1 MRKVKRETHRKLQIR
16 RELRMPR
23 PVADEDFRQG
33 ISVPSA
39 ILVTD
44 FTPPCEARMVP
55 VLGAIGLLILILL
68 LIVIGSRSPRGRA
81 EPHPGSVGGCCFP
94 FKYAR
99 YRLCSIVQPK
109 DTHFPDRT
117 EVQIITHE

>member
-1 MRKVKRETHRKLQIR
+1 MRKVKRETHRKPQIR

-44 FTPPCEARMVP
+44 FTGECEARMVP
-55 VLGAIGLLILILL
+55 VLGQSA
-68 LIVIGSRSPRGRA
+68 S
-81 EPHPGSVGGCCFP
+81 
-94 FKYAR
+94 Y
-99 YRLCSIVQPK
+99 PK
-109 DTHFPDRT
+109 SYS
-117 EVQIITHE
+117 